1 MGSIVFRFVLCYYRH
16 HVSRTILRL
25 KQSSFASAIICVG
38 IAFPNNIAIHTTASI
53 NWVAV
58 TRVFALCK
66 FFRMKKRAFEV
77 FAVFAEVHTGF
88 NGV

>member
-1 MGSIVFRFVLCYYRH
+1 MGSIVFRFVLCYCRREAT
-16 HVSRTILRL
+16 RTILRL
-25 KQSSFASAIICVG
+25 KQSSFASAIIYVE
-38 IAFPNNIAIHTTASI
+38 IAFPVDFAIHTTASI

-66 FFRMKKRAFEV
+66 FFRMKKRTFEI